1 MPLATPRWPK
11 SHPLS
16 GKSRPLNTALA
27 LAPGGIGAGYA
38 ATWVIFALLV
48 NAAVIV
54 LAGLSWSGDEGSLT
68 SRTVRR
74 RRVMVGARM
83 TEQRTFK
90 ICDGCERE
98 RPVGQWRVKR
108 LLAGKT
114 RQLGLCDQCS
124 LPLRKADMGLE
135 AEQGAILLED
145 PPKPRQRRGVRSRLA

>member
-1 MPLATPRWPK
+1 
-11 SHPLS
+11 
-16 GKSRPLNTALA
+16 
-27 LAPGGIGAGYA
+27 
-38 ATWVIFALLV
+38 
-48 NAAVIV
+48 
-54 LAGLSWSGDEGSLT
+54 
-68 SRTVRR
+68 
-74 RRVMVGARM
+74 MVGARM